1 MFHIAFIGGHPLS
14 KVNEIISEL
23 DVFIIWN
30 RVFLAVATHN
40 FLFLCVDDEEYLF
53 GLSIFFSAGYGLQQG
68 YSQEFQSARSSGRS
82 GKVVVS
88 LSLLHH
94 EIVDNDEQK
103 GNRDSPP
110 PPWRSLVMTSNS
122 LVRWPS
128 TYTALLKLVYRA
140 IEVSTY
146 GSGFRF
152 VRNIP
157 VKDGDL
163 AVIYRY
169 EYVTSHLFIKSKYFQ
184 AVVS

>member
-1 MFHIAFIGGHPLS
+1 MAFIGGHPLS
-14 KVNEIISEL
+14 KVNEIISQL
-23 DVFIIWN
+23 DVFIIWD
-30 RVFLAVATHN
+30 RVFLAAVAPHN
-40 FLFLCVDDEEYLF
+40 FLFLCVDDKDDLF
-53 GLSIFFSAGYGLQQG
+53 GLSSFFQLVMGFNKGIPKSFNLPDLLGALVK
-68 YSQEFQSARSSGRS
+68 SWSPSHCFIM
-82 GKVVVS
+82 KS
-88 LSLLHH
+88 LITMSK
-94 EIVDNDEQK
+94 K
-103 GNRDSPP
+103 GTETPP
-110 PPWRSLVMTSNS
+110 PRRSLVMTSKS

-140 IEVSTY
+140 IEVSSY
-146 GSGFRF
+146 SSGFRF